1 MTQLSRERLEE
12 IRDYDTCV
20 TLEESAEM
28 ARRLLAVAGQ
38 VDEVARQAGINPAVA
53 EAYMQGYHDSESRK
67 PAQHVAVQE
76 PVAWRYRYVKKGITD
91 SQGEPWV
98 GDWKYMPTKE
108 DCNDMPSYEIQ
119 ALYAAPQPVALPDEM
134 DLLTC
139 HLDGVTETY
148 AEGWNACRAAM
159 LNHSVEGN
167 KMVGQLPVNPE
178 LTTQQAAVQIC
189 TVPDGW
195 EPCSHEW
202 IERNGPNSC
211 SEAPRIAFGPI
222 GNHYH
227 PHIYHNPQPV
237 EVPLDYAQG
246 EQDGREW
253 AAQMAE
259 ANHPQ
264 TGDWLYDDP
273 LELAKAIRKGP
284 DLPIQPSSGALQ
296 LPQWIPC
303 SEQLPPEGYE
313 PDGSAVCYL
322 VWHKNE
328 VDCGPQYGISNV
340 FFLRKHWE
348 KNYTHWMTLP
358 AAPQEP
364 TK

>member
-1 MTQLSRERLEE
+1 MTQLSRENL
-12 IRDYDTCV
+12 
-20 TLEESAEM
+20 SAVLDLTPGYSLGVADVVVLYEM
-28 ARRLLAVAGQ
+28 ARRLLAI
-38 VDEVARQAGINPAVA
+38 E
-53 EAYMQGYHDSESRK
+53 
-67 PAQHVAVQE
+67 VQE
-76 PVAWRYRYVKKGITD
+76 PVAWTD
-91 SQGEPWV
+91 AQELRDVEKHGCGYLFTVNPI
-98 GDWKYMPTKE
+98 MPNADPRRIIK
-108 DCNDMPSYEIQ
+108 
-119 ALYAAPQPVALPDEM
+119 LYAAPQP
-134 DLLTC
+134 
-139 HLDGVTETY
+139 
-148 AEGWNACRAAM
+148 AA
-159 LNHSVEGN
+159 
-167 KMVGQLPVNPE
+167 
-178 LTTQQAAVQIC
+178 
-189 TVPDGW
+189 VPDGW

-222 GNHYH
+222 DNHYH

-303 SEQLPPEGYE
+303 SERMPERDYVLAADFSGEYYLPSIPNTQVGIYADWFG
-313 PDGSAVCYL
+313 DGNPSWDDGDGNDLHLKQV
-322 VWHKNE
+322 
-328 VDCGPQYGISNV
+328 
-340 FFLRKHWE
+340 
-348 KNYTHWMTLP
+348 THWMPLS